1 MSPTVITGVLVG
13 AGFGVVNLILS
24 RWTSR
29 KALQLGKKYAVNVMI
44 IGFAARLG
52 LLAAVIFLVPRAWMD
67 AEAFVLTFLV
77 AFMAGLAVEAS
88 SWMRTAGRRAEVND
102 APGKS
107 IEAESEAEA
116 SP

>member
-1 MSPTVITGVLVG
+1 MSPTVISGVLIG

-29 KALQLGKKYAVNVMI
+29 KAIRLGKKYAVTVML

-52 LLAAVIFLVPRAWMD
+52 LLAAVIFLVPRAWMNP
-67 AEAFVLTFLV
+67 EAFVLTFLV
-77 AFMAGLAVEAS
+77 AFMVGLAVETS
-88 SWMRTAGRRAEVND
+88 SWMRTMGRRAEVND